1 MMACVFRPETGSF
14 LAAALLLSLAVS
26 ASSCAGKGAVP
37 EDGEGLPVVLLR
49 EAAPLEFPGA
59 DNPKRDRF
67 GETDCN
73 SPAHWDGGTLYIFNS
88 AGHPWRSAG
97 IDIFHL
103 GQSYLSV
110 KFNNE
115 VNGGRWFEC
124 TWKDEDGT
132 LYGWYHHEPGDV
144 CPETRP
150 AKHVT
155 APKIGAARSKDN
167 GETWEDL
174 GIILESP
181 PGSNRCDTPNK
192 YFAGG
197 NGDFSAMLDGE
208 KKHLYFFIST
218 YTALEEQGVSVARM
232 EYAHRDQ
239 PVGKV
244 WKWHEGSWTEPGLGG
259 HITPIF
265 PAKVDWHRKD
275 TDAFWGPSIH
285 RNTHLETYVILL
297 NRARDSDWTQEG
309 VYVTFNRDLSDPGG
323 WSSPRKILDREE
335 VFPKMKDKSL
345 WYPQVIG
352 LDAARRE
359 TDKLAGR
366 RARLFLHGES
376 LWEAFFLKPGETA
389 DRD

>member
-1 MMACVFRPETGSF
+1 
-14 LAAALLLSLAVS
+14 L
-26 ASSCAGKGAVP
+26 
-37 EDGEGLPVVLLR
+37 
-49 EAAPLEFPGA
+49 PLEFPGA
-59 DNPKRDRF
+59 NNPKRDHF

-73 SPAHWDGGTLYIFNS
+73 SPAHWDGGTLYLFNS

-97 IDIFHL
+97 ADIFHMD
-103 GQSYLSV
+103 QSYVSI

-132 LYGWYHHEPGDV
+132 LYGWYHLEPGDV
-144 CPETRP
+144 CPQTRP
-150 AKHVT
+150 AKYVT
-155 APKIGAARSKDN
+155 APKIGAAKSMDN
-167 GETWEDL
+167 GATWEDL
-174 GIILESP
+174 GIVLESP
-181 PGSNRCDTPNK
+181 PGSSRCDTPNK

-208 KKHLYFFIST
+208 KEYLYFFIST
-218 YTALEEQGVSVARM
+218 YTTLEEQGVSVARM
-232 EYAHRDQ
+232 EYVHRDR

-244 WKWHEGSWTEPGLGG
+244 WKWYEGSWREPGLGG
-259 HITPIF
+259 HVTPIF
-265 PAKVDWHRKD
+265 PAEVDWHRKD

-285 RNTHLETYVILL
+285 FNSHLDAYVILL
-297 NRARDSDWTQEG
+297 NRAKDCDWTQEG
-309 VYVTFNRDLSDPGG
+309 VYATLNRDLSDPDA
-323 WSSPRKILDREE
+323 WSTPRKILDRED

-352 LDAARRE
+352 LDAAKRE

-376 LWEAFFLKPGETA
+376 LWEIFFLHPGETA
-389 DRD
+389 DGD